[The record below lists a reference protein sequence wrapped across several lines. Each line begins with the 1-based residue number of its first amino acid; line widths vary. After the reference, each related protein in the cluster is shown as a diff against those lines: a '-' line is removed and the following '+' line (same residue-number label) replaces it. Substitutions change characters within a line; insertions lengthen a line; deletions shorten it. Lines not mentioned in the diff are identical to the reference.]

1 MSWGETLAKVMMADL
16 TKEEVKSLSGAG
28 IKIGWR
34 ATIAIHVL
42 CSYGL
47 LQTFG
52 LSGFALASDVETKVS
67 AAVKPLEQKVDQL
80 SQIITRQLLESTA
93 AQIRDAERRKCR
105 ATGDAERDRL
115 QSEID
120 RLQDDYHR
128 MRGSAYSVPDCRG
141 LLGQ

>member
-1 MSWGETLAKVMMADL
+1 MSWWEMVSKLMMADL
-16 TKEEVKSLSGAG
+16 TKDEVKSLSGAG
-28 IKIGWR
+28 VKIGWR
-34 ATIAIHVL
+34 SAIAIHIA

-52 LSGFALASDVETKVS
+52 LSGFALASDVESKVS

-105 ATGDAERDRL
+105 ATSDGERDRL
-115 QSEID
+115 QNEID
-120 RLQDDYHR
+120 RLQDDYNR
-128 MRGSAYSVPDCRG
+128 MRGSAYPVPDCRG

>member
-1 MSWGETLAKVMMADL
+1 MSWLDTFSKVMMADL

-28 IKIGWR
+28 VKIGWR

-52 LSGFALASDVETKVS
+52 LSGFALADDVESKVS
-67 AAVKPLEQKVDQL
+67 AAVQPLATKVDKL
-80 SQIITRQLLESTA
+80 SEIITRQLLESTA

-105 ATGDAERDRL
+105 ATSDGERDRL
-115 QSEID
+115 QNEID
-120 RLQDDYHR
+120 RLQYDYTQL
-128 MRGSAYSVPDCRG
+128 RGPAYTVQDCKG